1 MLFKDKELLIC
12 TILFA
17 NNLVNVLASALAT
30 KILIE
35 LTNTDGI
42 FYATVIMTLMIL
54 VFGELIPKTLA
65 LSKADSFA
73 LKISPF
79 LRFLVILLYPLTF
92 SLNFIVYILLKIVG
106 VNYSNFKKEEIS
118 EKREEELR
126 GAIDLHGEDSSGEEK
141 NMLKSILDLDE
152 ITVGSIMIP
161 RKDIFS
167 LSNKISYNDLLNKLE
182 DSPHSRIPI
191 WEKNPE
197 NITGVFHVRTLISLK
212 NPDSKKFDIK
222 SLCQKPWFIPESTKL
237 DNQLMEF
244 KKRKEH
250 FSIVVDE
257 YGEFLGIVTLEDI
270 IEEIVGDI
278 DDEQDRLKISKKV
291 KGIKS
296 MSPTSFLVKGNVNI
310 RDLNKELNINLPIN
324 SNVSTV
330 AGLVL
335 YESRTI
341 PKTKQVFSFF
351 DLKFEILNKNNNQ
364 ITLLKITKKKK
375 LTFPKKNTIV
385 NMGSFFLVI
394 KDLFEKVL
402 IDQRLVIIDH
412 NSSAYEAAV
421 SMLKNKCGA
430 LLVCDNKN
438 EDSLMGIISERDLT
452 FRVIP
457 KNLDPKKTK
466 VSKIMTKNVETIQP
480 NRTTFDAI
488 QIMKSKGFRHLPVVE
503 KKKIIGI
510 LSMRDLYDYANNELQ
525 DSLKKHQE
533 FMFGTGYGS

>member
-1 MLFKDKELLIC
+1 MDLPLHILIGSIVGLVILSAFFSGSETSLTSASKPRMHNLAKSGKKNAKVFEDLFRDKELLIC

-42 FYATVIMTLMIL
+42 FYATIIMTLMIL

-65 LSKADSFA
+65 LSKADNYA

-79 LRFLVILLYPLTF
+79 IRLLVILLYPLTF
-92 SLNFIVYILLKIVG
+92 TLNFIVYILLKIVG

-126 GAIDLHGEDSSGEEK
+126 GAIDLHGEDSSRDEK

-167 LSNKISYNDLLNKLE
+167 LPVKITYNDLLEELE
-182 DSPHSRIPI
+182 NSPHSRIPI

-197 NITGVFHVRTLISLK
+197 NIIGVFHVRRLISYK
-212 NPDSKKFDIK
+212 NSDSKKFNIK

-278 DDEQDRLKISKKV
+278 DDEQDMLKTSKKV
-291 KGIKS
+291 TGIKPL
-296 MSPTSFLVKGNVNI
+296 SPSSFLVEGNVNI
-310 RDLNKELNINLPIN
+310 RDLNKELNINLQIN
-324 SNVSTV
+324 NNVSTV

-351 DLKFEILNKNNNQ
+351 DLNFEILKKKNNQ
-364 ITLLKITKKKK
+364 ITLLKITKKK
-375 LTFPKKNTIV
+375 V
-385 NMGSFFLVI
+385 
-394 KDLFEKVL
+394 
-402 IDQRLVIIDH
+402 
-412 NSSAYEAAV
+412 
-421 SMLKNKCGA
+421 
-430 LLVCDNKN
+430 
-438 EDSLMGIISERDLT
+438 
-452 FRVIP
+452 
-457 KNLDPKKTK
+457 
-466 VSKIMTKNVETIQP
+466 
-480 NRTTFDAI
+480 
-488 QIMKSKGFRHLPVVE
+488 
-503 KKKIIGI
+503 
-510 LSMRDLYDYANNELQ
+510 
-525 DSLKKHQE
+525 
-533 FMFGTGYGS
+533 

>member
-1 MLFKDKELLIC
+1 MDLPLHILIGSIIGLVILSAFFSGSETSLTSASKPRMHNLAKSGKKNAKIFETLFKDKELLIC

-35 LTNTDGI
+35 LTNSDGI
-42 FYATVIMTLMIL
+42 FYATIIMTLMIL
-54 VFGELIPKTLA
+54 IFGELIPKTLA
-65 LSKADSFA
+65 LSKSDTYA
-73 LKISPF
+73 LKIAPF
-79 LRFLVILLYPLTF
+79 LRFLVILLYPLTVT
-92 SLNFIVYILLKIVG
+92 LNFIVYVLLKIVG

-126 GAIDLHGEDSSGEEK
+126 GAIDLHGEDSSRDEK

-167 LSNKISYNDLLNKLE
+167 LPANFNFNYLIEKLDE
-182 DSPHSRIPI
+182 SPHSRIPI

-197 NITGVFHVRTLISLK
+197 NIIGVFHVRRLISQK
-212 NPDSKKFDIK
+212 NPDPKKFNIK
-222 SLCQKPWFIPESTKL
+222 LLCQKPWFIPESTKL

-278 DDEQDRLKISKKV
+278 DDEQDMLKISKKV

-296 MSPTSFLVKGNVNI
+296 LSPSNFLVKGNVSI

-324 SNVSTV
+324 NNVSTI

-341 PKTKQVFSFF
+341 PKTKQIFSFF
-351 DLKFEILNKNNNQ
+351 DLKFEILNKTNNQ
-364 ITLLKITKKKK
+364 ITLLKISKKK
-375 LTFPKKNTIV
+375 
-385 NMGSFFLVI
+385 
-394 KDLFEKVL
+394 D
-402 IDQRLVIIDH
+402 
-412 NSSAYEAAV
+412 
-421 SMLKNKCGA
+421 
-430 LLVCDNKN
+430 
-438 EDSLMGIISERDLT
+438 
-452 FRVIP
+452 
-457 KNLDPKKTK
+457 
-466 VSKIMTKNVETIQP
+466 
-480 NRTTFDAI
+480 
-488 QIMKSKGFRHLPVVE
+488 
-503 KKKIIGI
+503 
-510 LSMRDLYDYANNELQ
+510 
-525 DSLKKHQE
+525 
-533 FMFGTGYGS
+533 

>member
-1 MLFKDKELLIC
+1 MDIPLHILIGSIVGLVIISAFFSGSETSLTSASKPRMHNLAKSGKKNAKIFEDLFRDKELLIC

-42 FYATVIMTLMIL
+42 FYATIIMTLMIL

-65 LSKADSFA
+65 LSKADNYA

-79 LRFLVILLYPLTF
+79 IRLLVILLYPLTF
-92 SLNFIVYILLKIVG
+92 TLNFIVYILLKIVG

-126 GAIDLHGEDSSGEEK
+126 GAIDLHGEDSSRDEK

-167 LSNKISYNDLLNKLE
+167 LPVKITYNDLLEQLE
-182 DSPHSRIPI
+182 NSPHSRIPI

-197 NITGVFHVRTLISLK
+197 NIIGVFHVRRLISYK
-212 NPDSKKFDIK
+212 NSDSKKFNIK
-222 SLCQKPWFIPESTKL
+222 ALCQKPWFIPESTKL

-278 DDEQDRLKISKKV
+278 DDEQDMLKTSKKV
-291 KGIKS
+291 TGIKPL
-296 MSPTSFLVKGNVNI
+296 SPSSFLVEGNVNI
-310 RDLNKELNINLPIN
+310 RDLNKELNINLQIN
-324 SNVSTV
+324 NNVSTV

-351 DLKFEILNKNNNQ
+351 DLNFEILKKKNNQ
-364 ITLLKITKKKK
+364 ITLLKITKKK
-375 LTFPKKNTIV
+375 V
-385 NMGSFFLVI
+385 
-394 KDLFEKVL
+394 
-402 IDQRLVIIDH
+402 
-412 NSSAYEAAV
+412 
-421 SMLKNKCGA
+421 
-430 LLVCDNKN
+430 
-438 EDSLMGIISERDLT
+438 
-452 FRVIP
+452 
-457 KNLDPKKTK
+457 
-466 VSKIMTKNVETIQP
+466 
-480 NRTTFDAI
+480 
-488 QIMKSKGFRHLPVVE
+488 
-503 KKKIIGI
+503 
-510 LSMRDLYDYANNELQ
+510 
-525 DSLKKHQE
+525 
-533 FMFGTGYGS
+533 

>member
-1 MLFKDKELLIC
+1 MDLPLHILIGSIIGLVILSAFFSGSETSLTSASKPRMHNLAKSGKKNAKIFETLFKDKELLIC

-35 LTNTDGI
+35 LTNSDGI
-42 FYATVIMTLMIL
+42 FYATIIMTLMIL
-54 VFGELIPKTLA
+54 IFGELIPKTLA
-65 LSKADSFA
+65 LSKSDTYA

-79 LRFLVILLYPLTF
+79 IRFLVILLYPLTVT
-92 SLNFIVYILLKIVG
+92 LNFIVYVLLKIVG

-126 GAIDLHGEDSSGEEK
+126 GAIDLHGEDSSRDEK

-167 LSNKISYNDLLNKLE
+167 LPANINFNNLIEKLDE
-182 DSPHSRIPI
+182 SPHSRIPI

-197 NITGVFHVRTLISLK
+197 NIIGVFHVRRLISQK
-212 NPDSKKFDIK
+212 NPDPKKFNIK
-222 SLCQKPWFIPESTKL
+222 LLCQKPWFIPESTKL

-278 DDEQDRLKISKKV
+278 DDEQDMLKISQKV

-296 MSPTSFLVKGNVNI
+296 LSPSNFLVKGNVSI

-324 SNVSTV
+324 NNVSTI

-341 PKTKQVFSFF
+341 PKTKQIFSFF
-351 DLKFEILNKNNNQ
+351 DLKFEILNKTNNQ
-364 ITLLKITKKKK
+364 ITLLKISKKK
-375 LTFPKKNTIV
+375 
-385 NMGSFFLVI
+385 
-394 KDLFEKVL
+394 E
-402 IDQRLVIIDH
+402 
-412 NSSAYEAAV
+412 
-421 SMLKNKCGA
+421 
-430 LLVCDNKN
+430 
-438 EDSLMGIISERDLT
+438 
-452 FRVIP
+452 
-457 KNLDPKKTK
+457 
-466 VSKIMTKNVETIQP
+466 
-480 NRTTFDAI
+480 
-488 QIMKSKGFRHLPVVE
+488 
-503 KKKIIGI
+503 
-510 LSMRDLYDYANNELQ
+510 
-525 DSLKKHQE
+525 
-533 FMFGTGYGS
+533 

>member
-1 MLFKDKELLIC
+1 MDIPLHILIGSIVGLVILSAFFSGSETSLTSASKPRMHNLAKSGKKNAKIFEDLFRDKELLIC

-17 NNLVNVLASALAT
+17 NNLVNVFASALAT

-42 FYATVIMTLMIL
+42 FYATIIMTLMIL

-65 LSKADSFA
+65 LSKADNYA

-79 LRFLVILLYPLTF
+79 IRLLVILLYPLTF
-92 SLNFIVYILLKIVG
+92 TLNFIVYILLKIVG

-126 GAIDLHGEDSSGEEK
+126 GAIDLHGEDSSRDEK

-167 LSNKISYNDLLNKLE
+167 LPVKITYNDLLEQLE
-182 DSPHSRIPI
+182 NSPHSRIPI

-197 NITGVFHVRTLISLK
+197 NIIGVFHVRRLISYK
-212 NPDSKKFDIK
+212 NSDSKKFNIK

-278 DDEQDRLKISKKV
+278 DDEQDMLKTSKKV
-291 KGIKS
+291 TGIKPI
-296 MSPTSFLVKGNVNI
+296 SPSSFLVEGNVNI
-310 RDLNKELNINLPIN
+310 RDLNKELNINLQIN
-324 SNVSTV
+324 NNVSTV

-351 DLKFEILNKNNNQ
+351 DLNFEILKKKNNQ
-364 ITLLKITKKKK
+364 ITLLKITKKK
-375 LTFPKKNTIV
+375 V
-385 NMGSFFLVI
+385 
-394 KDLFEKVL
+394 
-402 IDQRLVIIDH
+402 
-412 NSSAYEAAV
+412 
-421 SMLKNKCGA
+421 
-430 LLVCDNKN
+430 
-438 EDSLMGIISERDLT
+438 
-452 FRVIP
+452 
-457 KNLDPKKTK
+457 
-466 VSKIMTKNVETIQP
+466 
-480 NRTTFDAI
+480 
-488 QIMKSKGFRHLPVVE
+488 
-503 KKKIIGI
+503 
-510 LSMRDLYDYANNELQ
+510 
-525 DSLKKHQE
+525 
-533 FMFGTGYGS
+533 

>member
-1 MLFKDKELLIC
+1 MDFPLHILIGSIIGLIILSAFFSGTETSLTSASKPRMHNLAKSGKKNAKIFETLFKDKELLIC

-35 LTNTDGI
+35 ITNTDGI
-42 FYATVIMTLMIL
+42 FYATLIMTLMIL

-79 LRFLVILLYPLTF
+79 IRFLVILLYPLTF
-92 SLNFIVYILLKIVG
+92 TLNFVVYILLKIVG

-126 GAIDLHGEDSSGEEK
+126 GAIDLHGEDSSGDEK
-141 NMLKSILDLDE
+141 NMLKSILDLDD
-152 ITVGSIMIP
+152 ITVGSIMVP

-167 LSNKISYNDLLNKLE
+167 LPVKISYNELLNKLE
-182 DSPHSRIPI
+182 DSPHSRIPV

-197 NITGVFHVRTLISLK
+197 NIIGVFHVRRLISFK
-212 NPDSKKFDIK
+212 NSESKNFNIK
-222 SLCQKPWFIPESTKL
+222 LLCQKPWFIPESTKL

-278 DDEQDRLKISKKV
+278 DDEQDMLKISKKV

-296 MSPTSFLVKGNVNI
+296 LSPLSFLVKGSVNI

-324 SNVSTV
+324 NNVSTI

-351 DLKFEILNKNNNQ
+351 DLKFEILNKTNNQ
-364 ITLLKITKKKK
+364 ITLLKITKKK
-375 LTFPKKNTIV
+375 
-385 NMGSFFLVI
+385 
-394 KDLFEKVL
+394 
-402 IDQRLVIIDH
+402 
-412 NSSAYEAAV
+412 
-421 SMLKNKCGA
+421 
-430 LLVCDNKN
+430 
-438 EDSLMGIISERDLT
+438 
-452 FRVIP
+452 
-457 KNLDPKKTK
+457 
-466 VSKIMTKNVETIQP
+466 
-480 NRTTFDAI
+480 
-488 QIMKSKGFRHLPVVE
+488 
-503 KKKIIGI
+503 
-510 LSMRDLYDYANNELQ
+510 
-525 DSLKKHQE
+525 
-533 FMFGTGYGS
+533 

>member
-1 MLFKDKELLIC
+1 MDIPLHILIGSIVGLVILSAFFSGSETSLTSASKPRMHNLAKSGKKNAKIFEDLFKDKELLIC

-17 NNLVNVLASALAT
+17 NNFVNVLASALAT

-42 FYATVIMTLMIL
+42 FYATIIMTLMIL

-65 LSKADSFA
+65 LSKADNYA

-79 LRFLVILLYPLTF
+79 IRLLVILLYPLTF
-92 SLNFIVYILLKIVG
+92 TLNFIVYILLKIVG

-126 GAIDLHGEDSSGEEK
+126 GAIDLHGEDSSRDEK

-167 LSNKISYNDLLNKLE
+167 LPVKITYNDLLEQLE
-182 DSPHSRIPI
+182 NSPHSRIPI

-197 NITGVFHVRTLISLK
+197 NIIGVFHVRRLISYK
-212 NPDSKKFDIK
+212 NSDSKKFNIK

-278 DDEQDRLKISKKV
+278 DDEQDMLKTSKKV
-291 KGIKS
+291 TGIKPL
-296 MSPTSFLVKGNVNI
+296 SPSSFLVEGNVNI
-310 RDLNKELNINLPIN
+310 RDLNKELNINLQIN
-324 SNVSTV
+324 NNVSTV

-351 DLKFEILNKNNNQ
+351 DLNFEILKKKNNQ
-364 ITLLKITKKKK
+364 ITLLKITKKK
-375 LTFPKKNTIV
+375 V
-385 NMGSFFLVI
+385 
-394 KDLFEKVL
+394 
-402 IDQRLVIIDH
+402 
-412 NSSAYEAAV
+412 
-421 SMLKNKCGA
+421 
-430 LLVCDNKN
+430 
-438 EDSLMGIISERDLT
+438 
-452 FRVIP
+452 
-457 KNLDPKKTK
+457 
-466 VSKIMTKNVETIQP
+466 
-480 NRTTFDAI
+480 
-488 QIMKSKGFRHLPVVE
+488 
-503 KKKIIGI
+503 
-510 LSMRDLYDYANNELQ
+510 
-525 DSLKKHQE
+525 
-533 FMFGTGYGS
+533 

>member
-1 MLFKDKELLIC
+1 MDIPLHILIGSIVGLVILSAFFSGSETSLTSASKPRMHNLAKSGKKNAKVFEDLFRDKELLIC

-17 NNLVNVLASALAT
+17 NNLVNVFASALAT

-42 FYATVIMTLMIL
+42 FYATIIMTLMIL

-65 LSKADSFA
+65 LSKADNYA

-79 LRFLVILLYPLTF
+79 IRLLVILLYPLTF
-92 SLNFIVYILLKIVG
+92 TLNFIVYILLKIVG

-126 GAIDLHGEDSSGEEK
+126 GAIDLHGEDSSRDEK

-167 LSNKISYNDLLNKLE
+167 LPVKITYNDLLEQLE
-182 DSPHSRIPI
+182 NSPHSRIPI

-197 NITGVFHVRTLISLK
+197 NIIGVFHVRRLISYK
-212 NPDSKKFDIK
+212 FSDSKKFNIK

-278 DDEQDRLKISKKV
+278 DDEQDMLKTSKKV
-291 KGIKS
+291 TGIKPL
-296 MSPTSFLVKGNVNI
+296 SPSSFLVEGNVTI
-310 RDLNKELNINLPIN
+310 RDLNKELNINLQIN
-324 SNVSTV
+324 NNVSTV

-341 PKTKQVFSFF
+341 PKTKQVFSFY
-351 DLKFEILNKNNNQ
+351 DLNFEILKKKNNQ
-364 ITLLKITKKKK
+364 ITLLKITKKK
-375 LTFPKKNTIV
+375 V
-385 NMGSFFLVI
+385 
-394 KDLFEKVL
+394 
-402 IDQRLVIIDH
+402 
-412 NSSAYEAAV
+412 
-421 SMLKNKCGA
+421 
-430 LLVCDNKN
+430 
-438 EDSLMGIISERDLT
+438 
-452 FRVIP
+452 
-457 KNLDPKKTK
+457 
-466 VSKIMTKNVETIQP
+466 
-480 NRTTFDAI
+480 
-488 QIMKSKGFRHLPVVE
+488 
-503 KKKIIGI
+503 
-510 LSMRDLYDYANNELQ
+510 
-525 DSLKKHQE
+525 
-533 FMFGTGYGS
+533 

>member
-1 MLFKDKELLIC
+1 MDLPLHILIGSIIGLVILSAFFSGSETSLTSASKPRMHNLAKSGKKNAKIFETLFKDKELLIC

-35 LTNTDGI
+35 LTNSDGI
-42 FYATVIMTLMIL
+42 FYATIIMTLMIL
-54 VFGELIPKTLA
+54 IFGELIPKTLA
-65 LSKADSFA
+65 LSKSDTYA

-79 LRFLVILLYPLTF
+79 IRFLVILLYPLTV
-92 SLNFIVYILLKIVG
+92 SLNFIVYVLLKIVG

-126 GAIDLHGEDSSGEEK
+126 GAIDLHGEDSSRDEK

-167 LSNKISYNDLLNKLE
+167 LPANINFNNLIEKLDE
-182 DSPHSRIPI
+182 SPHSRIPI

-197 NITGVFHVRTLISLK
+197 NIIGVFHVRRLISQK
-212 NPDSKKFDIK
+212 NPDPKKFNIK
-222 SLCQKPWFIPESTKL
+222 LLCQKPWFIPESTKL

-244 KKRKEH
+244 EKRKEH

-278 DDEQDRLKISKKV
+278 DDEQDMLKISQKV

-296 MSPTSFLVKGNVNI
+296 LSPSNFLVKGNVSI

-324 SNVSTV
+324 NNVSTI

-341 PKTKQVFSFF
+341 PKTKQIFSFF
-351 DLKFEILNKNNNQ
+351 DLKFEILNKTNNQ
-364 ITLLKITKKKK
+364 ITLLKISKKK
-375 LTFPKKNTIV
+375 
-385 NMGSFFLVI
+385 
-394 KDLFEKVL
+394 D
-402 IDQRLVIIDH
+402 
-412 NSSAYEAAV
+412 
-421 SMLKNKCGA
+421 
-430 LLVCDNKN
+430 
-438 EDSLMGIISERDLT
+438 
-452 FRVIP
+452 
-457 KNLDPKKTK
+457 
-466 VSKIMTKNVETIQP
+466 
-480 NRTTFDAI
+480 
-488 QIMKSKGFRHLPVVE
+488 
-503 KKKIIGI
+503 
-510 LSMRDLYDYANNELQ
+510 
-525 DSLKKHQE
+525 
-533 FMFGTGYGS
+533 